1 MQEDFPSG
9 RKPGHVRVGDGFVLI
24 LEADQHV
31 AGVESKH
38 HGQRGPAHLSFQPCQ
53 GLVGVGQKV
62 GEHAAH
68 IAAGWVLL
76 QGLDQAGKVGG
87 DLFLVHFKGSIT
99 HETTQT
105 AGKPRQCWPA
115 NSPRIR

>member
-1 MQEDFPSG
+1 M
-9 RKPGHVRVGDGFVLI
+9 LI

-31 AGVESKH
+31 AGVERKH
-38 HGQRGPAHLSFQPCQ
+38 HGLRGPALLPFQP
-53 GLVGVGQKV
+53 GERGASIGQQV

-68 IAAGWVLL
+68 RGVGWVLL
-76 QGLDQAGKVGG
+76 HGLDQAGKVGG